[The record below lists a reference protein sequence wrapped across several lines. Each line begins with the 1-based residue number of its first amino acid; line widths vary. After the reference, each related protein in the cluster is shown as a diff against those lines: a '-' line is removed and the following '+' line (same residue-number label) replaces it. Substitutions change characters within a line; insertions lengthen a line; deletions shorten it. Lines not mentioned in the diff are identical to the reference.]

1 MDFSA
6 TKHKRVDRRWSTDPG
21 KRRDTC
27 LQQVHPLRLP
37 PTPSELTRRRSQQQ
51 RPPAYAADNS
61 RRGSIC
67 LLHGT
72 HRRTD
77 DESGRGPARVD
88 LVTQLSIPPSE
99 GSARAKE
106 HRQRRP
112 VRRRLGFPQSPWE
125 RERMKREVVVGRK

>member
-1 MDFSA
+1 ME
-6 TKHKRVDRRWSTDPG
+6 RRWSTDPG

-27 LQQVHPLRLP
+27 LQQVHPLRLL

-51 RPPAYAADNS
+51 RASACAADNS
-61 RRGSIC
+61 RRGSIR

-77 DESGRGPARVD
+77 DESRRGPTRVD
-88 LVTQLSIPPSE
+88 LVAQLSIPPSE

-112 VRRRLGFPQSPWE
+112 VRRRLGFPVTTG
-125 RERMKREVVVGRK
+125 KRENEEGSGSWEKMSKICDVGV